1 MFQKCLVNIYQKI
14 FEESSQYQ
22 LLLVVTD
29 YQSVSYSQSLSCYLF
44 LQHQSKVSLSLASGD
59 LLATSACLGA
69 DTLLKLLGNYCRNKD
84 IKTAITVGIVGMIT
98 WSFVLFPC
106 RTFTVSIGQAYSLND
121 FFTRPPAQDGHS

>member
-22 LLLVVTD
+22 LLFVVTD
-29 YQSVSYSQSLSCYLF
+29 YRHFRSVSYSQSLSCYLF

-98 WSFVLFPC
+98 WSFVLFTH
-106 RTFTVSIGQAYSLND
+106 RTFAVSIGQAYSL
-121 FFTRPPAQDGHS
+121 